1 MSEVAPPIPFEAFDQ
16 LATMVALVRADGG
29 CLLANATLENT
40 AGLSRR
46 ALQRG
51 NVLGDR
57 SGHIVRQSDLTQ
69 YDSEQGAVDACS
81 ARAPVAVNCRCT

>member
-1 MSEVAPPIPFEAFDQ
+1 MSEAAPPIPFEAFDQ

-51 NVLGDR
+51 NVLDWLADPAQLR
-57 SGHIVRQSDLTQ
+57 ETLQ
-69 YDSEQGAVDACS
+69 AVPA
-81 ARAPVAVNCRCT
+81 TT